1 MTHAHDPHPEA
12 HLPGVTLPPH
22 PQAYLVGRER
32 TIEKRSWPVALPVS
46 GTWKVTGEAGSGVTS
61 FLIDTAV
68 EKIRG
73 GADPSGVVFLTASKE
88 SGARVRAE
96 LSDRLAA
103 SGFVADEPIVRSIH
117 SLAFAL
123 VRLSD
128 PAADSAAGEEPIRL
142 ISGAEQDFAIR
153 ELLQGHAADGGGT
166 WPPELRPALP
176 IVGFARQLRDFLLRA
191 VERTLTPADL
201 REMGQRHRIPVWSA
215 AGDFLAEYED
225 VMALYGARSY
235 SASELVAKAVGA
247 PLPRTWHTV
256 IVDDAQHL
264 DPASGRLVKQL
275 SAEAELTV
283 IGGDEKQS
291 VFRFRG
297 ASPLFFRDL
306 DRDSTVRTIDLGATK
321 RQPAAEVVIA
331 PSGSV
336 NHAAVVDRLRRWHLE
351 EEVPWRDMAVVV
363 RSVGLI
369 EPVRRALLQAGV
381 PVAVNPTDVVLSEQR
396 IVAAMLLGL
405 TALTEELSMAQWR
418 DLLLGPV
425 GGTDPVTLRRL
436 LRGLRR
442 WRPETRA
449 EITLSE
455 LLATE
460 GELPDFG
467 STLTQRE
474 LDILN
479 RIRGVLD
486 AGRRAM
492 NEGGSV
498 EDVLWAVW
506 STTKLADTLMA
517 IALRGGAAGSQADRD
532 LDAMMALFDAA
543 GDFTER
549 RPSATVESFITHIM
563 EQELPTGVRDRR
575 TATPDA
581 VPLLT
586 AHGAEGREFARVI
599 VSGVQELSWPTLSET
614 GTLMRQEDL
623 VDLVDEGIDP
633 ATPVSHITD
642 RLKEERHLFHLAVSR
657 ATDRV
662 VVTAVSAEDGDEV
675 VEPSRFVHEF
685 AAALGV
691 VPQEIDAV
699 PVTAQERVGLEA
711 VDTPALF
718 DAVRD
723 GDELRSGASSVRVL
737 AVDNIVAELRR
748 ALADD
753 GSSEQ
758 TRLQAARQ
766 LARLAEAGIAGAD
779 PGQWW
784 GTKEASTS
792 DPLPPPKRLS
802 PSRIEGLLECPM
814 RGVLEREIAPAVND
828 AMTRG
833 TLIHY
838 YFEALGRGVDPELAR
853 ADTIEAYRT
862 LFKAPAWKES
872 NDLAEFTKVLERCER
887 WIASTRGTY
896 DQLGVEVPVHVEVLP
911 GLAIGGRI
919 DRLEREGDAD
929 ADGPVH
935 VVDLK
940 TGKTPTSQKK
950 VDEHPQLLSYQL
962 ALSRGVWRNGEI
974 VTAAEGDTPLDV
986 SGGTLV
992 FPAKDSVKPTVRTQ
1006 AAKDGEQLAEFIDL
1020 IRPLAGEVT
1029 GPTLRAVTGDHCAYC
1044 QLKSIC
1050 PAQPEG
1056 EVTTRG

>member
-1 MTHAHDPHPEA
+1 MTQPNDAHNA
-12 HLPGVTLPPH
+12 GLNLPPH

-32 TIEKRSWPVALPVS
+32 TVHQRVWPVELPS
-46 GTWKVTGEAGSGVTS
+46 RGAFKVTGAAGAGVTS

-68 EKIRG
+68 AKIRS
-73 GADPSGVVFLTASKE
+73 GADPAGVVFLTASKE

-123 VRLSD
+123 VRLGD
-128 PAADSAAGEEPIRL
+128 EDQSAEAEPIRL

-166 WPPELRPALP
+166 WPAELRPALP
-176 IVGFARQLRDFLLRA
+176 MVGFARQLRDFLLRA
-191 VERTLTPADL
+191 VERTLTPGDL
-201 REMGQRHRIPVWSA
+201 RDLGQRHGIPVWSA
-215 AGDFLAEYED
+215 AGDFLAEYQD

-235 SASELVAKAVGA
+235 SASELVASAVRT

-264 DPASGRLVKQL
+264 DPASAQLVRQL
-275 SAEAELTV
+275 AQEAELTV
-283 IGGDEKQS
+283 IGGDEEQS

-306 DRDSTVRTIDLGATK
+306 DGVEVIDLGATK
-321 RQPAAEVVIA
+321 RHPTAEAVIA
-331 PSGSV
+331 PSTAV

-351 EEVPWRDMAVVV
+351 DGVAWRDISVVV
-363 RSVGLI
+363 RSVGMI
-369 EPVRRALLQAGV
+369 ESLRRALLQAGV
-381 PVAVNPTDVVLSEQR
+381 PVAVNPTDVVLAEQR

-405 TALTEELSMAQWR
+405 KALTEPLSMAQWR

-442 WRPETRA
+442 WKPDTRA
-449 EITLSE
+449 EVTLSE
-455 LLATE
+455 LLALDE
-460 GELPDFG
+460 ELPDFG
-467 STLTQRE
+467 SVLTDRE
-474 LDILN
+474 LAILN
-479 RIRGVLD
+479 RIRSVLE
-486 AGRRAM
+486 AGRTALG
-492 NEGGSV
+492 EGGSV
-498 EDVLWAVW
+498 EDVLWAIW
-506 STTKLADTLMA
+506 SATKLADSLIA

-549 RPSATVESFITHIM
+549 RPSATVESFIAHIE

-586 AHGAEGREFARVI
+586 AHGAAGREFKRVI

-623 VDLVDEGIDP
+623 VDLVDEGIAP
-633 ATPVSHITD
+633 ATPVSHIAD

-657 ATDRV
+657 ATDRI
-662 VVTAVSAEDGDEV
+662 VVTAVHSEDGDEV
-675 VEPSRFVHEF
+675 VEPSRFIAEF
-685 AAALGV
+685 AAEFGI
-691 VPQEIDAV
+691 VPQEIAAA
-699 PVTAQERVGLEA
+699 PITAQERVAAEGVE
-711 VDTPALF
+711 VPALF
-718 DAVRD
+718 DTVGSEVRAD
-723 GDELRSGASSVRVL
+723 ADAVRVL
-737 AVDNIVAELRR
+737 AVEDIVAELRR
-748 ALADD
+748 ALTDKA
-753 GSSEQ
+753 SSEQ

-766 LARLAEAGIAGAD
+766 LARLAEAGIAAAD

-784 GTKEASTS
+784 GTTEASIS
-792 DPLPPPKRLS
+792 EALPPPKRLS

-838 YFEALGRGVDPELAR
+838 FFEALGNGVDPDLAR
-853 ADTIEAYRT
+853 ADTIAAYRA
-862 LFKAPAWKES
+862 LFSVPPWKEA
-872 NDLAEFTKVLERCER
+872 NDLAEFTAVLERCGQ
-887 WIASTRGTY
+887 WIDSTRGTFS
-896 DQLGVEVPVHVEVLP
+896 QLGVEVPVHVEVAP

-929 ADGPVH
+929 CDGPVQ

-940 TGKTPTSQKK
+940 TGKNATVQKK

-962 ALSRGVWRNGEI
+962 ALSRGVWRDGAV
-974 VTAAEGDTPLDV
+974 VTARAGEKPLDV
-986 SGGTLV
+986 GGGTLF
-992 FPAKDSVKPTVRTQ
+992 FPASKAKKPTVRTQ
-1006 AAKDGEQLAEFIDL
+1006 APKDAEQLDEFAEL
-1020 IRPLAGEVT
+1020 IRPLVDEMT
-1029 GPTLRAVTGDHCAYC
+1029 GPTLRAVTGDHCSFC

>member
-1 MTHAHDPHPEA
+1 MTQPNETHIA
-12 HLPGVTLPPH
+12 GVALPPH
-22 PQAYLVGRER
+22 PQAYLVARER
-32 TIEKRSWPVALPVS
+32 TVEERSWPVERPTR
-46 GTWKVTGEAGSGVTS
+46 GTFKVTGAAGSGVTS

-68 EKIRG
+68 EKIRS
-73 GADPSGVVFLTASKE
+73 GADPAGVVFLTASKE

-123 VRLSD
+123 VRLGD
-128 PAADSAAGEEPIRL
+128 EDQGEGAELEPIRL
-142 ISGAEQDFAIR
+142 ISGAEQDFAVR

-166 WPPELRPALP
+166 WPEELRPALP
-176 IVGFARQLRDFLLRA
+176 MVGFARQLRDFLLRA
-191 VERTLTPADL
+191 VERTLTPDDL
-201 REMGQRHRIPVWSA
+201 REMGQRHGIPAWPA
-215 AGDFLAEYED
+215 AGDFLAEYQD

-235 SASELVAKAVGA
+235 SASELVASAVRA

-264 DPASGRLVKQL
+264 DPASGQLVRQL
-275 SAEAELTV
+275 AQDAELTV
-283 IGGDEKQS
+283 IGGDEEQS

-297 ASPLFFRDL
+297 ASPLFFRGL
-306 DRDSTVRTIDLGATK
+306 DRDSSVELIDLGATK
-321 RQPAAEVVIA
+321 RRPEAEADIA
-331 PSGSV
+331 PSAAV

-351 EEVPWRDMAVVV
+351 EGVAWRDMSVVV
-363 RSVGLI
+363 RSVGMI
-369 EPVRRALLQAGV
+369 ESLRRALLQAGV
-381 PVAVNPTDVVLSEQR
+381 PVAVNPTDMVLAEQR

-405 TALTEELSMAQWR
+405 KALTEPLSMAQWR
-418 DLLLGPV
+418 ELLLGPV

-442 WRPETRA
+442 WKPDTRA
-449 EITLSE
+449 EVTLSE
-455 LLATE
+455 LLALE

-467 STLTQRE
+467 AVLTQRE

-486 AGRRAM
+486 AGRKAM
-492 NEGGSV
+492 REGGSV
-498 EDVLWAVW
+498 EEILWEVW
-506 STTKLADTLMA
+506 SATKLADSLMA

-549 RPSATVESFITHIM
+549 RPSATVESFISHIE

-586 AHGAEGREFARVI
+586 AHGAAGREFARVI

-623 VDLVDEGIDP
+623 VDLVDEDIDP
-633 ATPVSHITD
+633 ATPVSHIAD

-657 ATDRV
+657 ATDRI
-662 VVTAVSAEDGDEV
+662 VVTAVHSEDGDEV
-675 VEPSRFVHEF
+675 VEPSRFVDEF
-685 AAALGV
+685 AAEFGI
-691 VPQEIDAV
+691 VPQEIAAA
-699 PVTAQERVGLEA
+699 PVTAQERVAQEGAE
-711 VDTPALF
+711 VPALF
-718 DAVRD
+718 DSVGGD
-723 GDELRSGASSVRVL
+723 SDELRAEGSSVRVL
-737 AVDNIVAELRR
+737 AVEDIVAELRR
-748 ALADD
+748 ALRDE

-766 LARLAEAGIAGAD
+766 LARLAEAGIVAAD

-784 GTKEASTS
+784 GTTEASIS
-792 DPLPPPKRLS
+792 KPLEPPKRLS

-814 RGVLEREIAPAVND
+814 RGVLEREIAPAAND

-838 YFEALGRGVDPELAR
+838 FFEALGNGVDRELAR
-853 ADTIEAYRT
+853 ADTIEAYRA
-862 LFKAPAWKES
+862 LFAVPPWKEA
-872 NDLAEFTKVLERCER
+872 NDLAEFTAVLDRCGE
-887 WIASTRGTY
+887 WIDSTRGTFS
-896 DQLGVEVPVHVEVLP
+896 QLGVEVPVHVEVSP

-919 DRLEREGDAD
+919 DRLEREGTAD
-929 ADGPVH
+929 SDGPVQ

-940 TGKTPTSQKK
+940 TGKTATSQKK
-950 VDEHPQLLSYQL
+950 VDEHPQLMSYQL
-962 ALSRGVWRNGEI
+962 ALSRGVFRDGGI
-974 VTAAEGDTPLDV
+974 YTAVEEEKPLEV
-986 SGGTLV
+986 GGGTLF
-992 FPAKDSVKPTVRTQ
+992 FPATNAQKPTVRTQ
-1006 AAKDGEQLAEFIDL
+1006 APKDAEQLAEFAEL
-1020 IRPLAGEVT
+1020 IRPLVDEMT
-1029 GPTLRAVTGDHCAYC
+1029 GPTLRAVTGDHCSFC

>member
-1 MTHAHDPHPEA
+1 MTEPHLA
-12 HLPGVTLPPH
+12 GVTLPPH
-22 PQAYLVGRER
+22 PQAYLVGRKR
-32 TIEKRSWPVALPVS
+32 TVTQRDWPVAPPGS
-46 GTWKVTGEAGSGVTS
+46 GAWKVTGSAGSGVTS

-68 EKIRG
+68 AKIRA
-73 GADPSGVVFLTASKE
+73 GADPAGVVFLTASKQ
-88 SGARVRAE
+88 SGARVREE

-123 VRLSD
+123 VRFGD
-128 PAADSAAGEEPIRL
+128 PAGEAAVGEEPIRL

-166 WPPELRPALP
+166 WPAELRPALP
-176 IVGFARQLRDFLLRA
+176 MVGFARQLRDFLLRA
-191 VERTLTPADL
+191 VERTLTPDDL
-201 REMGQRHRIPVWSA
+201 REIGQRHKIPVWAA
-215 AGDFLAEYED
+215 AGDFLAEYQD

-235 SASELVAKAVGA
+235 SASELVAQAVCA

-264 DPASGRLVKQL
+264 DPASAQLVQQL
-275 SAEAELTV
+275 AAEAEFTV
-283 IGGDEKQS
+283 IGGDEEQS

-306 DRDSTVRTIDLGATK
+306 DRNEAVDVIDLGATK
-321 RQPAAEVVIA
+321 RRPEAEAVIA
-331 PSGSV
+331 PSAAV

-351 EEVPWRDMAVVV
+351 EDVAWRDMAVVV
-363 RSVGLI
+363 RSIGMI
-369 EPVRRALLQAGV
+369 EPVRRALLQSGV
-381 PVAVNPTDVVLSEQR
+381 PVAVNPTDVVLAEQR

-405 TALTEELSMAQWR
+405 TALTEEMSMAQWR

-442 WRPETRA
+442 WRPDTRA

-455 LLATE
+455 LLTLE

-467 STLTQRE
+467 SMLTDRE
-474 LDILN
+474 LNILT
-479 RIRGVLD
+479 RIRGVLES
-486 AGRRAM
+486 GRQAM
-492 NEGGSV
+492 ADGGSV
-498 EDVLWAVW
+498 EDVLWAIW
-506 STTKLADTLMA
+506 SETKLADSLMA

-549 RPSATVESFITHIM
+549 RPSATVESFIAHIM

-586 AHGAEGREFARVI
+586 AHGAAGREFERVI

-623 VDLVDEGIDP
+623 VDLMDEGIDP
-633 ATPVSHITD
+633 ATPVSHIAD

-662 VVTAVSAEDGDEV
+662 VVTAVNSEEGDEV
-675 VEPSRFVHEF
+675 VEPSRFIDEF
-685 AAALGV
+685 AAEFGV
-691 VPQEIDAV
+691 VPQEIDAA
-699 PVTAQERVGLEA
+699 PITAQERIGLEA
-711 VDTPALF
+711 TATPALF
-718 DAVRD
+718 DAVED
-723 GDELRSGASSVRVL
+723 DDELRAGAGSVRVL

-748 ALADD
+748 ALTDEK
-753 GSSEQ
+753 SNEQ

-766 LARLAEAGIAGAD
+766 LARLAQAGIAAAD

-784 GTKEASTS
+784 GLREASIS
-792 DPLPPPKRLS
+792 EPLPVPKRLS

-838 YFEALGRGVDPELAR
+838 FFEALGRGVDPDLAR
-853 ADTIEAYRT
+853 ADTIEAYRA
-862 LFKAPAWKES
+862 LFTAPAWKEA
-872 NDLAEFTKVLERCER
+872 NDLAEFTAVLDRCVR
-887 WIASTRGTY
+887 WIESSRGTY
-896 DQLGVEVPVHVEVLP
+896 EQVGVEVPVHVEVMP
-911 GLAIGGRI
+911 GLTIGGRI
-919 DRLEREGDAD
+919 DRLEREEGGA
-929 ADGPVH
+929 VH
-935 VVDLK
+935 IVDLK
-940 TGKTPTSQKK
+940 TGKTPIAQKK

-962 ALSRGVWRNGEI
+962 ALSRGVWRDGGIFTATDGE
-974 VTAAEGDTPLDV
+974 TPLEV

-992 FPAKDSVKPTVRTQ
+992 FPAKDSVKPTTRTQ
-1006 AAKDGEQLAEFIDL
+1006 APKDEEQLAEFTEL
-1020 IRPLAGEVT
+1020 IRPLIDEVA
-1029 GPTLRAVTGDHCAYC
+1029 GPTLRAVTGDHCSFC